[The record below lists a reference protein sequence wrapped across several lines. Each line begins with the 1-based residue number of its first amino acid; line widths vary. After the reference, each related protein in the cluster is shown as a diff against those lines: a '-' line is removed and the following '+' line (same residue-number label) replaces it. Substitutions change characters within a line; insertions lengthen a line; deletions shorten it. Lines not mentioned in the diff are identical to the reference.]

1 MSQTPAPPAIID
13 HYIFRCAVIGIE
25 SVGKTSLIE
34 QYVNGW
40 FQKNSLPKTLS
51 SQYFTKENIIC
62 GSKNIK
68 LVILDKPMDR
78 DMRNC
83 QQSLARNNFVLL
95 MFDVTNR
102 NSFEAL
108 EDEVESFNF
117 KNHNPVK
124 MLFLIGNK
132 SGEDQ
137 P

>member
-1 MSQTPAPPAIID
+1 
-13 HYIFRCAVIGIE
+13 
-25 SVGKTSLIE
+25 
-34 QYVNGW
+34 
-40 FQKNSLPKTLS
+40 
-51 SQYFTKENIIC
+51 
-62 GSKNIK
+62 
-68 LVILDKPMDR
+68 
-78 DMRNC
+78 MRNC

-117 KNHNPVK
+117 KNQNPVK

-137 P
+137 PKHLR